1 MAECERLYDKVVRK
15 AFSVRAS
22 QAQSSK
28 AAQDEDED
36 EDDAGGAGGRS
47 WWQMLCSRGSSM
59 KRFVLTG
66 AKYDAQPLVTALHAE
81 LCGKG
86 LACEDAMIDAAL
98 DPARP
103 ATAIVATLSS
113 ERPLKPYV
121 FRSYQ
126 VTSETKVSL
135 CAARTKGLGSERRRL
150 RPAASSPSPPRYV
163 DRKRAAT
170 SPKSPS

>member
-1 MAECERLYDKVVRK
+1 
-15 AFSVRAS
+15 
-22 QAQSSK
+22 
-28 AAQDEDED
+28 
-36 EDDAGGAGGRS
+36 
-47 WWQMLCSRGSSM
+47 MLCSRGSSM

-66 AKYDAQPLVTALHAE
+66 AKYDAQPLVTALREGLGGA
-81 LCGKG
+81 G

-98 DPARP
+98 DLARP

-126 VTSETKVSL
+126 VTSKTEL
-135 CAARTKGLGSERRRL
+135 CPGPARTKGGEPEGSRGPRPPNLSLISRL
-150 RPAASSPSPPRYV
+150 V

-170 SPKSPS
+170 S